1 MARRGSKDSEQRFL
15 VGSREEESKSKPT
28 SLVVLPLV
36 QRRGRAEEE
45 ETATAD
51 RTCIKVFFPPEK
63 TGLIN
68 CDLSREMTVR
78 D

>member
-45 ETATAD
+45 TATAD
-51 RTCIKVFFPPEK
+51 RTCIKVFFS
-63 TGLIN
+63 
-68 CDLSREMTVR
+68 SRENGIN
-78 D
+78 